1 MLRRLLGKA
10 AGHGHG
16 KMPLGGLRPLRG
28 HCDSTPI
35 PGAQPVSF
43 FFVDKKGKETAVSG
57 LEGDS
62 LVSVAHKH
70 GIDLEGACACSLAC
84 STCHVILQ
92 SETFS
97 ALEPAGEDE
106 EDLLDLAFGLTPT
119 CVFPRA
125 PPARPPLCGP
135 PPRHP
140 YLTHAPKLIIIKSN
154 PPRAV
159 APGWAAR

>member
-1 MLRRLLGKA
+1 M
-10 AGHGHG
+10 HG
-16 KMPLGGLRPLRG
+16 KTPLGGLRPLRG

-119 CVFPRA
+119 CVFTRV
-125 PPARPPLCGP
+125 PPARPPP
-135 PPRHP
+135 SAP
-140 YLTHAPKLIIIKSN
+140 LTPHAPH
-154 PPRAV
+154 PHTPTA